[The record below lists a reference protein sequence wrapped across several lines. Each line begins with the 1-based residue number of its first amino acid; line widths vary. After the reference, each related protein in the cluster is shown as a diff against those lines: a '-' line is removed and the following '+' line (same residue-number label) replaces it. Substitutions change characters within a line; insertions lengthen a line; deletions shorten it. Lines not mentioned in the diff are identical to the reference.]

1 MPKMPK
7 IVESLRSVFSMN
19 DRCLA
24 YGKPE
29 IREIIPDLAFLFK
42 IENLVLWARSEM
54 IGYAIDQISEG
65 FQVSGFRC
73 QEITNPE
80 H

>member
-24 YGKPE
+24 YGEPE
-29 IREIIPDLAFLFK
+29 IREIIPDLAFYLLKLTEYLNF
-42 IENLVLWARSEM
+42 RHFRHF
-54 IGYAIDQISEG
+54 AILGISASS
-65 FQVSGFRC
+65 FIFTLKYILPQK
-73 QEITNPE
+73 Q
-80 H
+80 

>member
-7 IVESLRSVFSMN
+7 IVESLRSVFIMN

-29 IREIIPDLAFLFK
+29 IREIIPDLAFLFIK
-42 IENLVLWARSEM
+42 IDRSTQSF
-54 IGYAIDQISEG
+54 DSEALEG
-65 FQVSGFRC
+65 RLSTGRIPQPVESLLAERL
-73 QEITNPE
+73 
-80 H
+80 